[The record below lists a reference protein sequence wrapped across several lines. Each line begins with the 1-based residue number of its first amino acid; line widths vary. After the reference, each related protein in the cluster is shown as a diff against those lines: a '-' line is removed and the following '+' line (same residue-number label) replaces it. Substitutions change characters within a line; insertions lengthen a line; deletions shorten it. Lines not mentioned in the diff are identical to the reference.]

1 MQQTKRDKARSET
14 WTKDIDLCGVSE
26 MEWPAVLKR
35 IFTSEAWTDLEKRR
49 RTLFRVISHK
59 PDMMAYQR
67 IKKTDAEMA
76 SLLFGAMVEYSQLSQ
91 QMSSERRISIRE
103 HFDDFVRTDEQREA
117 YQDYCDRIDSVMMLT
132 DVMEGMVM
140 DALNMLHKIDPTVI
154 VDEYKGIQNALDA
167 LKDFTSIHHKNEHNE
182 LTADFCNF
190 AEEVQ
195 EWLIPKTHLFLKQY
209 DQKAQML
216 IKKGAI
222 PKDKKKRSD
231 RDFAIETV
239 THYLYY
245 NGSPHHG
252 DYYKCKR
259 EAEKWISVLDDEQL
273 KVALPYIITADREL
287 NRIAMALDSLTA
299 ARKNIEECEGK
310 EYLKKLCELT
320 ELPEWT
326 AKHLI
331 QQEIDK
337 HTKAS

>member
-1 MQQTKRDKARSET
+1 
-14 WTKDIDLCGVSE
+14 
-26 MEWPAVLKR
+26 
-35 IFTSEAWTDLEKRR
+35 
-49 RTLFRVISHK
+49 
-59 PDMMAYQR
+59 
-67 IKKTDAEMA
+67 
-76 SLLFGAMVEYSQLSQ
+76 
-91 QMSSERRISIRE
+91 
-103 HFDDFVRTDEQREA
+103 
-117 YQDYCDRIDSVMMLT
+117 
-132 DVMEGMVM
+132 
-140 DALNMLHKIDPTVI
+140 
-154 VDEYKGIQNALDA
+154 
-167 LKDFTSIHHKNEHNE
+167 
-182 LTADFCNF
+182 
-190 AEEVQ
+190 
-195 EWLIPKTHLFLKQY
+195 
-209 DQKAQML
+209 ML

-259 EAEKWISVLDDEQL
+259 EAEKWISALDDEQL

-310 EYLKKLCELT
+310 EYLKHLSELT